1 MYTLHILVWKVS
13 KVASREAL
21 KKKKKKKGREAHL
34 QHKQS
39 FDHNKGGKYLQH
51 AQTFDHKAKFI
62 SCPIPTCKPHK
73 PVFYSQYN
81 TENISYV

>member
-1 MYTLHILVWKVS
+1 M
-13 KVASREAL
+13 ASREAL
-21 KKKKKKKGREAHL
+21 KKKKKGREAHL

-39 FDHNKGGKYLQH
+39 FDHNKGGGKYLQH

-81 TENISYV
+81 TENISNDKVGKFYF